1 MNEKV
6 IATKI
11 TQGVKTVKVTYNC
24 EHCGRTHSHGLS
36 VPDTLP
42 IHRTSHCPKFKG
54 GVFILPAAIGGGK

>member
-24 EHCGRTHSHGLS
+24 EHCGR
-36 VPDTLP
+36 
-42 IHRTSHCPKFKG
+42 
-54 GVFILPAAIGGGK
+54 ILVDAALAEEEKVKMEKLFS